1 MPEAGN
7 AKQNWEG
14 LVCPVCRFVFR
25 VPMNHNGAGVVCPA
39 CAHLLQ
45 IPSVDQRRMVA
56 KCQSANVQQGIGF
69 QTMGLKRISA
79 T

>member
-1 MPEAGN
+1 MPEAGK

-25 VPMNHNGAGVVCPA
+25 VPMNHDGAGAVCPA

-45 IPSVDQRRMVA
+45 IPSVDQRRMA
-56 KCQSANVQQGIGF
+56 
-69 QTMGLKRISA
+69 ISA
-79 T
+79 RVQTSSRHRFRDVK